1 MSVHGLPSSTEIK
14 KLVHKK
20 LLYAKFPKEL
30 CGERRKQF
38 DDDIGRIVV
47 TNEISPVSVNI
58 KEGEQV
64 KSIFVLQSLE
74 LRPIEKAKISC
85 ARKLFN
91 EISTENVVY
100 HDVDSYQNLLNIMN
114 SIEK

>member
-64 KSIFVLQSLE
+64 MILSMRMTLQRELKIMSSIVASMME
-74 LRPIEKAKISC
+74 M
-85 ARKLFN
+85 
-91 EISTENVVY
+91 EIDLSR
-100 HDVDSYQNLLNIMN
+100 M
-114 SIEK
+114 

>member
-64 KSIFVLQSLE
+64 KSIFVLQLGDRYQVKVQ
-74 LRPIEKAKISC
+74 LKHGKAFWYMLK
-85 ARKLFN
+85 
-91 EISTENVVY
+91 T
-100 HDVDSYQNLLNIMN
+100 
-114 SIEK
+114 

>member
-64 KSIFVLQSLE
+64 KSSLKPKRTMKE
-74 LRPIEKAKISC
+74 TLCLYRNCS
-85 ARKLFN
+85 
-91 EISTENVVY
+91 
-100 HDVDSYQNLLNIMN
+100 DSIC
-114 SIEK
+114 